1 MKIRFLVLV
10 ILTFLVLCS
19 SNGLP
24 TKPGTGS
31 IGFNKRIESPVSAF
45 TGTFSYS
52 VPIATVTSGSIS
64 LPVSIDYHWAGN
76 KVGDKYTPW

>member
-1 MKIRFLVLV
+1 MPLIFNFLL
-10 ILTFLVLCS
+10 LS
-19 SNGLP
+19 SLICQP

-31 IGFNKRIESPVSAF
+31 IGFNKMVESPVSAF

-64 LPVSIDYHWAGN
+64 LPVSIDYHSAGN
-76 KVGDKYTPW
+76 KVGDKYTP